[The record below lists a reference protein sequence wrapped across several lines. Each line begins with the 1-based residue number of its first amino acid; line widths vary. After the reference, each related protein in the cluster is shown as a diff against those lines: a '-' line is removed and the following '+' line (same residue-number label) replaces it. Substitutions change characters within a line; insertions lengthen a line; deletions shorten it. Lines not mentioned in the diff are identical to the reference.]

1 MDKCHDFELDA
12 MHFVDE
18 LMRKARAYDRIKE
31 IAENAEDMFSAEV
44 YELLG
49 LSEQMNELKE
59 KFWDDLTERK
69 KKHDIISD

>member
-1 MDKCHDFELDA
+1 

-31 IAENAEDMFSAEV
+31 IAENAEDMFNAEV

-59 KFWDDLTERK
+59 KFWDDLTERNS
-69 KKHDIISD
+69 HHGR

>member
-1 MDKCHDFELDA
+1 MMDKYPDFELDA

-31 IAENAEDMFSAEV
+31 IAENAEDMFNAEV

-49 LSEQMNELKE
+49 LSEQMDELKE
-59 KFWDDLTERK
+59 KFWDDLTERNG
-69 KKHDIISD
+69 HHGR